1 MHNEK
6 PFPLDGILAAAQ
18 APEKGPERDALISG
32 LRTLL
37 RLAAPIVAAGRL
49 SDTLP
54 DYLTAAI
61 DEKISAQLNEILHH
75 PDFLALEGA
84 WRGLR
89 FLVDRVDF
97 SQNIKVEYINVSKTD
112 LLNDFHDA
120 PEVVKS
126 GLFRHLYTAEFGQF
140 GGQPVAAV
148 IADYEFTADARDI
161 QLLSYAASVASMS
174 HAPFLAAT
182 GKGFFGIDEWRYFP
196 DVTDIKSIF
205 DTPRLARWNSFRE
218 SENARYVGLTLP
230 GFLLR
235 LPYNEDAAVVSAFNF
250 TEKTE
255 SEDHFC
261 WGNTAFALGVCLAD
275 SFSKYRWC
283 VNIIGP
289 DGGGAVTGLPCC
301 SFDAMRGIQNKI
313 PTRTL
318 LSERRE
324 FELAELGFIA
334 FVADRNAPGA
344 IFYSANSVLKPKLFP
359 KTPEG
364 FTAEI
369 NFKLSTQFP
378 YMMIMNRLGHYIKV
392 LQRESV
398 GAWRERGDIA
408 RELNKWISQYV
419 TEMDTPDAL
428 TRSRRPLRMARI
440 EVKEIQGDSGWY
452 GVRVLACPHF
462 KYMGVNFTLS
472 LEGRLDRQT
481 PESGE
486 RNQA

>member
-1 MHNEK
+1 MPNKK
-6 PFPLDGILAAAQ
+6 PSPLDEILAAAQ
-18 APEKGPERDALISG
+18 VPEEDQGRDALIAG
-32 LRTLL
+32 LRALL
-37 RLAAPIVAAGRL
+37 RVSAPAVMAGNL

-54 DYLTAAI
+54 DYITAMI
-61 DEKISAQLNEILHH
+61 DDKLSSQLNEILHH
-75 PDFLALEGA
+75 PDFIALEA
-84 WRGLR
+84 TWRELH

-112 LLNDFHDA
+112 LLNDFHDS

-126 GLFRHLYTAEFGQF
+126 GLYSHLYTAEFGQF

-148 IADYEFTADARDI
+148 IADYEFNAEDRDI
-161 QLLSYAASVASMS
+161 QLLNYVASVASMS
-174 HAPFLAAT
+174 HAPFFAAA
-182 GKGFFGIDEWRYFP
+182 GKGFFGIDEWRHFS
-196 DVTDIKSIF
+196 DITDIKSVF
-205 DTPRLARWNSFRE
+205 DSPRLVRWNAFRE

-235 LPYNEDAAVVSAFNF
+235 LPYNENVGVVSAFNF
-250 TEKTE
+250 IEKTE

-261 WGNTAFALGVCLAD
+261 WGNTAFALAVCLAD
-275 SFSKYRWC
+275 SFAKYRWC

-289 DGGGAVTGLPCC
+289 DGGGAVKDLLCC
-301 SFDAMRGIQNKI
+301 NFEAMRGIQNKI

-318 LSERRE
+318 ISERRE
-324 FELAELGFIA
+324 FELDELGFIA
-334 FVADRNAPGA
+334 FIADRNTGGA
-344 IFYSANSVLKPKLFP
+344 TFYSANSVLKPKLFP

-364 FTAEI
+364 LTAEI
-369 NFKLSTQFP
+369 NFRLSTQFP

-398 GAWRERGDIA
+398 GSWRERGDIA
-408 RELNKWISQYV
+408 RELNKWVSQYV

-428 TRSRRPLRMARI
+428 TRSRRPLRMAKI

-452 GVRVLACPHF
+452 AVKVLASPHF

-481 PESGE
+481 PESGGE
-486 RNQA
+486 N